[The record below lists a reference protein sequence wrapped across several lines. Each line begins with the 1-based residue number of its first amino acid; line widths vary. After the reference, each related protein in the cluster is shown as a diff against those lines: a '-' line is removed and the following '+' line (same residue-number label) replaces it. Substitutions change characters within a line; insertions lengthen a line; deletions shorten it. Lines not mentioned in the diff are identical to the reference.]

1 MLKVDWK
8 LVEEKAEALYPRYA
22 QGMTYSE
29 LEAELAQEGFDQ
41 NHINQIAEALDKKHR
56 NERTKGINIPLLII
70 SIALSVIFVVGVT
83 LVFETGYIAIA
94 AGVGVLVFVVAR
106 MIIRTKS
113 KRAAPRERWRED
125 K

>member
-8 LVEEKAEALYPRYA
+8 LIEDKAKELYPRYA
-22 QGMTYSE
+22 QGLSYSQLETE
-29 LEAELAQEGFDQ
+29 LSQQGFDQ
-41 NHINQIAEALDKKHR
+41 NHINQIAEALEKR
-56 NERTKGINIPLLII
+56 YCNEKSKGINIPLIII
-70 SIALSVIFVVGVT
+70 SVLVSLLFIVGVS

-106 MIIRTKS
+106 VLL
-113 KRAAPRERWRED
+113 RARVDRDKPRDRW